1 MKEFLFKYS
10 KKLDYPAW
18 IVKRMLLK

>member
-1 MKEFLFKYS
+1 MKEFLFKCS

-18 IVKRMLLK
+18 IREKNVA